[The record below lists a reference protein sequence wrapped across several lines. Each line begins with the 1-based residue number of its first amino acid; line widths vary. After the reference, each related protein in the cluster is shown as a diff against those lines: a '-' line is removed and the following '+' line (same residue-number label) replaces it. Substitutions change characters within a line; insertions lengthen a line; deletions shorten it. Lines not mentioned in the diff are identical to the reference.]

1 MKFNRTEIDK
11 ERECAVISS
20 MNVAIIIVRELP
32 CLSDGIVLFMVHI
45 PTFFIFF
52 FHLVCFGV
60 GGACQHAAALRS
72 STRQLDTWRE
82 DMFWRGSPCR
92 LDSIFAYT
100 WQKIILHVAAC

>member
-1 MKFNRTEIDK
+1 MRGHIID
-11 ERECAVISS
+11 EC
-20 MNVAIIIVRELP
+20 AIIIVRELP

-100 WQKIILHVAAC
+100 WQKLSYTWQHVEAENQH